1 MGPTSFGFG
10 SYDTTGN
17 GASEAV
23 DYKMLKKPMGRK
35 GVPKVRASGGLP
47 KNMFKTKDAFKDP
60 KDVKEDDQEKMKN
73 IDNIMKMYKKRKPLS
88 ATVKM
93 GPGMKRLKS
102 KLDAIPST
110 DKAGRV
116 SRSRIQKKFGSNV
129 LQN

>member
-1 MGPTSFGFG
+1 
-10 SYDTTGN
+10 
-17 GASEAV
+17 
-23 DYKMLKKPMGRK
+23 
-35 GVPKVRASGGLP
+35 
-47 KNMFKTKDAFKDP
+47 
-60 KDVKEDDQEKMKN
+60 MKN
-73 IDNIMKMYKKRKPLS
+73 IDDMMKMYKNRKPLS
-88 ATVKM
+88 ATEKM

>member
-1 MGPTSFGFG
+1 
-10 SYDTTGN
+10 
-17 GASEAV
+17 
-23 DYKMLKKPMGRK
+23 
-35 GVPKVRASGGLP
+35 
-47 KNMFKTKDAFKDP
+47 
-60 KDVKEDDQEKMKN
+60 MKN
-73 IDNIMKMYKKRKPLS
+73 IDDIMKMYKKRKPLS